1 MDWQLRLISLY
12 LFVCKHF
19 PKLHG
24 YCMRYSNYA
33 DLSFT
38 DEEVLTVYLFGV
50 LAGRRSIKEIH
61 SYADQHLREFF
72 PKLSGYKAYDA
83 RINQLY
89 DVFVPLIEL
98 IQREALCELPSEKIN
113 ITDSMPII
121 MVQRGRR
128 FQAKVAP
135 EIASANGYCA
145 TKKMH
150 YYGVKLHVVGTRRA
164 GKLPLPNQI
173 GLTHAGV
180 HDRKAYE
187 QIEPEVQ
194 SKVFADKAYQIGN
207 TPLLES
213 EHYTLYTPPKKEKG
227 QILKDATDALLTTA
241 IASVRQP
248 IESFFNWINEKTGIQ
263 IASKVRSY
271 KGLMVHVFGKIA
283 AACLILFKPI

>member
-1 MDWQLRLISLY
+1 MI
-12 LFVCKHF
+12 VT
-19 PKLHG
+19 P
-24 YCMRYSNYA
+24 
-33 DLSFT
+33 
-38 DEEVLTVYLFGV
+38 
-50 LAGRRSIKEIH
+50 
-61 SYADQHLREFF
+61 
-72 PKLSGYKAYDA
+72 
-83 RINQLY
+83 
-89 DVFVPLIEL
+89 
-98 IQREALCELPSEKIN
+98 
-113 ITDSMPII
+113 
-121 MVQRGRR
+121 
-128 FQAKVAP
+128 
-135 EIASANGYCA
+135 
-145 TKKMH
+145 
-150 YYGVKLHVVGTRRA
+150 
-164 GKLPLPNQI
+164 QI